1 MDLRFWKKKS
11 TSEAVELNKPSNSS
25 NKVPI
30 NNKNFKNFLV
40 KAVGLIAKQ
49 GSGRENFE
57 YPEYDLEEIK
67 LASLSDSYI
76 KQSFMKYSYLIYKA
90 GYSIKSENEAAAEY
104 IKQRFRIMSFAT
116 EKPVDILMQE
126 VADDLIKFSNSFLV
140 KSRAPVNFG
149 GIKATGV
156 FGQHPVAGYFRI
168 DPTTIQVRRDDNGK
182 IIGYMQSV
190 NGKEKRYKKE
200 DIIHFYLDKD
210 PNNNFGT
217 PRIIAALEDVKLLRK
232 IEGNVISLIYRFAI
246 PIYQWMIGTT
256 ENGMQATDREIEE
269 ARAEIEKLALDG
281 NIVTNER
288 TNIKAIGAE
297 GHALDASGYLAYF
310 EQRVFTALGVSASQM
325 GRGGAKQDADSM
337 EAQAHDTVKYVQRTL
352 SIFIENFMLNELL
365 LEGGFNPIVNEQDIV
380 RYEFEET
387 SLETKVKVE
396 NHEILKYQSNIKSL
410 EETRR
415 QLGLKE
421 EVDEERLFSNLIT
434 KQTALEQIEKQGEV
448 TIEVDNNAFEHE
460 KKMAEEQAKNQLEQA
475 KINAEAAAKNAQAN
489 QGVDPTNRSAGVK
502 GNGQTTTAK
511 ANGDVTNRNRPT
523 NQHGTTSAKIK
534 ESRATL
540 KKPVRRKESETKKVF
555 QSVYKKW
562 LDARNDISRGED
574 PDILLGVLKDNLVSE
589 ISKQMQLASQDGK
602 ERAFKE
608 AKIEDVHLGAY
619 KVSTSQLDEH
629 VNKTVTKLLKD
640 VRSRIKTEDAEVVF
654 DTLSYRLRFLL
665 EYAVP
670 KTYWLSYATIFREL
684 GYDKLHVDF
693 KDSNDKEKHPSVID
707 LQRIDWLNVPAFHPF
722 CDCTLTP
729 KKAGDNK

>member
-1 MDLRFWKKKS
+1 MDLRFWKKK
-11 TSEAVELNKPSNSS
+11 TATEAVELNKSAGTSS
-25 NKVPI
+25 KVPI

-90 GYSIKSENEAAAEY
+90 GYSLKSENEAATEY

-116 EKPVDILMQE
+116 EKPFDILMQE
-126 VADDLIKFSNSFLV
+126 VADDLIKYSNSFLV

-168 DPTTIQVRRDDNGK
+168 DPTTIQVKRDDYGK
-182 IIGYMQSV
+182 ITGYMQSV
-190 NGKEKRYKKE
+190 NGKEKKYKKE
-200 DIIHFYLDKD
+200 DVIHFYLDKD

-421 EVDEERLFSNLIT
+421 EVDEERLFANLIT

-448 TIEVDNNAFEHE
+448 TIDVDNNAFEHE
-460 KKMAEEQAKNQLEQA
+460 KKMAEEQAKL
-475 KINAEAAAKNAQAN
+475 NAQTTANVAKAN
-489 QGVDPTNRSAGVK
+489 QGDSPADKSAGVK
-502 GNGQTTTAK
+502 GNGKTTTAK

-523 NQHGTTSAKIK
+523 NQYGTTSAKIK
-534 ESRATL
+534 ESQTAL

-555 QSVYKKW
+555 QTVYKKW
-562 LDARNDISRGED
+562 EDARNDISRGED

-589 ISKQMQLASQDGK
+589 ISKQMQLASQEGK

-640 VRSRIKTEDAEVVF
+640 VRSRIKDEDAEVVF

-684 GYDKLHVDF
+684 GYDNLHVDF
-693 KDSNDKEKHPSVID
+693 KDSKDKEKHPSVID
-707 LQRIDWLNVPAFHPF
+707 LKRIDWLNVPAFHPF

>member
-1 MDLRFWKKKS
+1 MDFRFWRKK
-11 TSEAVELNKPSNSS
+11 TEAVELKKTKDPAPKN
-25 NKVPI
+25 VPI

-40 KAVGLIAKQ
+40 KAVGLIVKQ
-49 GSGRENFE
+49 GAGRDNFE
-57 YPEYDLEEIK
+57 MPEYDLEEIK
-67 LASLSDSYI
+67 VASLSDSYI

-90 GYSIKSENEAAAEY
+90 GYSIKSENEAASEY
-104 IKQRFRIMSFAT
+104 IKQRFRLMSFST
-116 EKPVDILMQE
+116 EKPFDILMQE

-140 KSRAPVNFG
+140 KSRAPINFG

-156 FGQHPVAGYFRI
+156 FGPHPVAGYFRI

-182 IIGYMQSV
+182 IIGYMQNV
-190 NGKEKRYKKE
+190 NGKEKKYKKE

-365 LEGGFNPIVNEQDIV
+365 LEGGFNPITNEQDIV
-380 RYEFEET
+380 KYEFEET

-415 QLGLKE
+415 GLGMREGVE
-421 EVDEERLFSNLIT
+421 EDRLFANLIT
-434 KQTALEQIEKQGEV
+434 KKNALEQIEKQGEV
-448 TIEVDNNAFEHE
+448 TMDVDDNAFKHE
-460 KKMAEEQAKNQLEQA
+460 EKMAKESAKQAIEQA
-475 KINAEAAAKNAQAN
+475 KINAKAAASNAKAGGDN
-489 QGVDPTNRSAGVK
+489 GSAGVK
-502 GNGQTTTAK
+502 GNGKIAAAK
-511 ANGDVTNRNRPT
+511 PNKDATNRNRPT

-534 ESRATL
+534 ESSTFL
-540 KKPVRRKESETKKVF
+540 KKPVRQKETETKKVF
-555 QSVYKKW
+555 QTVYNKW
-562 LDARNDISRGED
+562 LDVRNDISRGED

-589 ISKQMQLASQDGK
+589 IKKQMQLSSQDGK
-602 ERAFKE
+602 ERAIKE
-608 AKIEDVHLGAY
+608 AKIEDVQLGAY

-629 VNKTVTKLLKD
+629 VEKTVNKLLKD
-640 VRSRIKTEDAEVVF
+640 VRSRLKNENAETVF
-654 DTLSYRLRFLL
+654 DALSYRLRFLL

-670 KTYWLSYATIFREL
+670 KAHWLSYATIFREL
-684 GYDKLHVDF
+684 GYDKIYVDF
-693 KDSNDKEKHPSVID
+693 KDSKDKEKFPAEID
-707 LQRIDWLNVPAFHPF
+707 LKKIDWVNIPAFHPF

>member
-1 MDLRFWKKKS
+1 MDLRFWRKKTESVDLRQAPEPVKS
-11 TSEAVELNKPSNSS
+11 
-25 NKVPI
+25 KVPI

-40 KAVGLIAKQ
+40 KAVGLIVKQ
-49 GSGRENFE
+49 GAGRDNFE

-67 LASLSDSYI
+67 IASLSDSYI

-90 GYSIKSENEAAAEY
+90 GYSIKSENEAATEY
-104 IKQRFRIMSFAT
+104 IKQRFRLMSFST
-116 EKPVDILMQE
+116 EKPFDILMQE
-126 VADDLIKFSNSFLV
+126 VADDLIKYSNSFLI
-140 KSRAPVNFG
+140 KSRAPINFG

-156 FGQHPVAGYFRI
+156 FGNDPVAGYFRI
-168 DPTTIQVRRDDNGK
+168 DAATIQIRRDDNGK
-182 IIGYMQSV
+182 IIGYMQNV
-190 NGKEKRYKKE
+190 NGKEKKYKKE
-200 DIIHFYLDKD
+200 DIIHLYLDKD

-256 ENGMQATDREIEE
+256 DNGMQATDREIEE
-269 ARAEIEKLALDG
+269 ARLEIEKLALDG

-310 EQRVFTALGVSASQM
+310 ERRVFTALSVSESQM

-365 LEGGFNPIVNEQDIV
+365 LEGGFNPIVNEKDIV
-380 RYEFEET
+380 HYEFEET

-396 NHEILKYQSNIKSL
+396 NHEILKFQSNIKSL

-415 QLGLKE
+415 NLGMRE

-434 KQTALEQIEKQGEV
+434 KNASLEQIEKQGEI
-448 TIEVDNNAFEHE
+448 TKDINNNQFAHQE
-460 KKMAEEQAKNQLEQA
+460 KMADKAAKAQLQQAKV
-475 KINAEAAAKNAQAN
+475 NA
-489 QGVDPTNRSAGVK
+489 SASGVK
-502 GNGQTTTAK
+502 GNGQTTSAK
-511 ANGDVTNRNRPT
+511 ANKDATSRNRPT

-534 ESRATL
+534 ESTTLL
-540 KKPVRRKESETKKVF
+540 KKPVRRKERETKKVF
-555 QSVYKKW
+555 QTVYNKW
-562 LDARNDISRGED
+562 TDTRNDISRGED
-574 PDILLGVLKDNLVSE
+574 PDILIGVLKDNLVSE
-589 ISKQMQLASQDGK
+589 INKQMQLAIQDGK
-602 ERAFKE
+602 TRALKE

-619 KVSTSQLDEH
+619 RVSVSQLDEH
-629 VNKTVTKLLKD
+629 VNKTIAKLLRD
-640 VRSRIKTEDAEVVF
+640 VHSRVKKEDAESVF
-654 DTLSYRLRFLL
+654 DALSYRLRFLL

-670 KTYWLSYATIFREL
+670 KAYWLAYATIFREL
-684 GYDKLHVDF
+684 GYDEIYVDF
-693 KDSNDKEKHPSVID
+693 KDSKDKDKHPNVIN
-707 LQRIDWLNVPAFHPF
+707 LKKIDWLNVPAFHPF